1 MESINKCPYCGGNAV
16 VIGRKRIRVVCKR
29 CRAQSPIFG
38 VKSLAI
44 SAWNKR
50 DNQKSNIAGE

>member
-1 MESINKCPYCGGNAV
+1 MESINKCPYCGGDAV
-16 VIGRKRIRVVCKR
+16 VIGRKRTRVVCKR

-44 SAWNKR
+44 SAWN
-50 DNQKSNIAGE
+50 NQHIAKMNSREE